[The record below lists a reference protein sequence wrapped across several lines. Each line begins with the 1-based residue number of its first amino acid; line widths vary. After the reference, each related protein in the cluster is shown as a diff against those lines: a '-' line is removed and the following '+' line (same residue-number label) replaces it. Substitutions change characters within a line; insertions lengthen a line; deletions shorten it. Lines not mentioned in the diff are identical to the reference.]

1 MKKER
6 RKQKLSS
13 LFLERVT
20 RLELAPL
27 PQKAFGFPGIPT
39 SYLKTVEAASSKVS
53 PIKQEDRLSPI
64 FFLGAGYEAR
74 TRYLHLGK
82 VALYQ
87 MS

>member
-1 MKKER
+1 MV
-6 RKQKLSS
+6 

-20 RLELAPL
+20 RLELASLTLKKLSLFQGTRTSDFKSPYGDKNGGGSVFASHIL
-27 PQKAFGFPGIPT
+27 LQK
-39 SYLKTVEAASSKVS
+39 KRAALW
-53 PIKQEDRLSPI
+53 RLFS
-64 FFLGAGYEAR
+64 FGAGYEAR